1 MTSRAAIFD
10 MDRTLVTVNT
20 GDLYVRWRY
29 RRREASLRDVARFA
43 RWMMRY
49 KVGLLDAA
57 SLSRRALAPLRGLDE
72 ARFRSELAGWYL
84 AEVQQ
89 HISRAAR
96 REVEA
101 RRREGRVLAVLSAST
116 SYAAEALA
124 ADLGIEHVLCTR
136 LEVEDGRFT
145 GRATQ
150 LCYGDAKVPIAEAWA
165 REHGV
170 DLDRSA
176 FYTDSVSDLE
186 MLERVGEARVVNPD
200 PRLRLKAA
208 LRGWPVER
216 WR

>member
-1 MTSRAAIFD
+1 MSERAAIFD

-29 RRREASLRDVARFA
+29 RRQEASLRDVARFA
-43 RWMMRY
+43 RWMVRY
-49 KVGLLDAA
+49 KVGLLDAP
-57 SLSRRALAPLRGLDE
+57 SLSRRALSPLRGLDE
-72 ARFRSELAGWYL
+72 AKFRQELAGWYA
-84 AEVQQ
+84 AEVRR
-89 HISRAAR
+89 HISSSAR

-116 SYAAEALA
+116 NYAAEALA

-136 LEVEDGRFT
+136 LEVQGGRFT

-150 LCYGDAKVPIAEAWA
+150 LCYGAAKVPIAETWA
-165 REHGV
+165 RQHGV